1 MVNLS
6 CGKPFSILLH
16 IHRQKVYH
24 TFTTPLP
31 QKKGLPQQGLPH
43 LYHTFTMKKVY
54 HREGLPQQ
62 GLPQRLPQLLYGFVL
77 PLSRKKKKVYHNIC
91 HQYHRHA
98 KSIATCVEPLP
109 QSASVLR
116 PKRKRL
122 VLVLSTA
129 ALSSWHNTICMT
141 DDEE

>member
-31 QKKGLPQQGLPH
+31 HKKGLPQQDLPH
-43 LYHTFTMKKVY
+43 LYHTFTTKKVY

-62 GLPQRLPQLLYGFVL
+62 GLPQRLPQLLYVFVL
-77 PLSRKKKKVYHNIC
+77 PLSRKKKRFTTTFATSIIDMPKALQLVWNPYLSPPSKKKTLGLGLVHGSFEFLA
-91 HQYHRHA
+91 QY
-98 KSIATCVEPLP
+98 
-109 QSASVLR
+109 
-116 PKRKRL
+116 
-122 VLVLSTA
+122 
-129 ALSSWHNTICMT
+129 NMY
-141 DDEE
+141 D